1 MVQMYNN
8 HWDKTRGYSD
18 LKVPIDKV
26 MDAVMHPENTGWI
39 DAVIVSYHAS
49 KTYMSAKEIKGQL
62 SLIVG
67 KDFFDKIANEMF
79 YDKESRV
86 KPADKLARALTDLFE
101 RRNKIAHQA
110 DRNHQ
115 TGDLYDINRQDVENA
130 IGVVETFVTTVHKLL
145 TE

>member
-1 MVQMYNN
+1 MSCWGYPEQRCGTHPTRKN
-8 HWDKTRGYSD
+8 HGGR
-18 LKVPIDKV
+18 
-26 MDAVMHPENTGWI
+26 
-39 DAVIVSYHAS
+39 VSEKNGLGNY
-49 KTYMSAKEIKGQL
+49 
-62 SLIVG
+62 G

>member
-1 MVQMYNN
+1 M
-8 HWDKTRGYSD
+8 
-18 LKVPIDKV
+18 
-26 MDAVMHPENTGWI
+26 
-39 DAVIVSYHAS
+39 
-49 KTYMSAKEIKGQL
+49 
-62 SLIVG
+62 
-67 KDFFDKIANEMF
+67 
-79 YDKESRV
+79 
-86 KPADKLARALTDLFE
+86 ARALTDLFE